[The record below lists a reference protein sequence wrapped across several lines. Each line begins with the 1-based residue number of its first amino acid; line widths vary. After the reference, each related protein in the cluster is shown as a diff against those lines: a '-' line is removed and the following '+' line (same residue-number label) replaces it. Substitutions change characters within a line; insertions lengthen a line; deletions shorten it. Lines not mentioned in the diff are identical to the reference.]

1 MAIKTSDLCD
11 EYEDQLQILA
21 PLFSNYGGRH
31 NFSGLIET
39 VKTFEDNTQVRA
51 LLEQPGEG
59 RVLVVDGAASLRC
72 ALLGDQLGALARDN
86 GWSGVVVYGCV
97 RDAADLAE
105 IDIGVKALN
114 THPRR
119 SMKGD
124 GGEVGVP
131 VTLAGVT
138 LTPGQWLCADRD
150 GIVVA
155 ETPLG

>member
-1 MAIKTSDLCD
+1 MAIKTTDLCD
-11 EYEDQLQILA
+11 EYADQLQILA
-21 PLFSNYGGRH
+21 PLFGDYGGRH
-31 NFSGLIET
+31 NFAGIIET

-51 LLEQPGEG
+51 LLESPGEG

-105 IDIGVKALN
+105 IDVGVKALN
-114 THPRR
+114 THPRK
-119 SMKGD
+119 SNKGG

-131 VTLAGVT
+131 VTFAGVT

-155 ETPLG
+155 ESPLE